1 MNSYCVICRKD
12 NIRVTIVDG
21 LSLCSICT
29 MKKYDDNIF
38 LKIIR
43 DKKKSLKLQIEELDK
58 QEKIVSNKYK
68 MKKRKR

>member
-1 MNSYCVICRKD
+1 
-12 NIRVTIVDG
+12 
-21 LSLCSICT
+21 